1 MKYSISLIALLFTVS
16 ISAKENIWDGLKVVK
31 PRTHKDHQLMKF
43 AFDCEPAS
51 QQADLDINN
60 VRTRIL
66 NGGDMWW
73 DLSNARYEIPKVE
86 DLNDVRKNSMFAGA
100 IWVGG
105 QDAGNN
111 LRLAAMTYRQSG
123 SDFWPGPLDTFTAN
137 TEAGRCDD
145 WDNIYKVD
153 GQDIIDHYDDFKEG
167 ILAAAKNS
175 IAEWPAEGKNI
186 NEPQYIAPFFDYDKN
201 GFYDPLSGDYPIL
214 QNECRGIAIEDG
226 KNQPEDQPD
235 QMLFFVYNDKGNIHS
250 ESQAEP
256 IGLELQTTAF
266 AYQTNDEIN
275 NMTFYKTRIINRGFA
290 ELYNTYFGQW
300 VDPDLGNYNDDYVG
314 CDVGLSLGICYNGDD
329 DDEGIRGYGLNP
341 PSVGVDFFEGP
352 KIDTIID
359 GVKTTA
365 ELGLSYFCY
374 YNNDFNQ
381 INGNPQ
387 LPVHYYYYLSGR
399 WKNGDYWTRGGN
411 GVGGTER
418 TKYMFPGNSDP
429 SFSDVWDERSA
440 GNAPGD
446 RRFLQSSGPFTLK
459 PGAVNNITVGVVWA
473 RASTGGAIGSL
484 GLLKESS
491 RKAQVL
497 FNNCF
502 DILNGPDA
510 PKVDLQELDQSLVFN
525 FYDYNNDRVEKYEEV
540 FVDDNNN
547 ERKYTFQGYRIYQ
560 LASSSVS
567 KSDLDDPSKAAEIAQ
582 VDLNDNVVRLV
593 NQKFDEDLSQDLP
606 VLKVEGEDGGLKH
619 SFIITDDAF
628 ATGSNK
634 SLVNNKKYYYT
645 VVSYGALPGYS
656 KQEYIQGRKSTDI
669 TAIPHKTESE
679 NFGTKINGQYG
690 TGPSITRIDGQGNG
704 GNNLELTQET
714 INQILTSSD
723 NKIDNP
729 SYQPGLGPV
738 KITVI
743 DPLKVP
749 KGDFELSFI
758 ESPIN
763 ANNFVR
769 NRDGLIDSNTSWI
782 LVKFNENGLNDTVYS
797 DTSINYI
804 NDQTILASTTLN
816 PALDWGLAVTI
827 SQVNNPGANSDDKT
841 NGYIDNGDLVVE
853 WEDQSNQWL
862 TAIEDRD
869 NSVWFDWIRSGTNG
883 RNNQF
888 NDMSVHDYGIGTN
901 SFDQFQRFEK
911 IWPGQSGGGR
921 IAPYALVSRNT
932 RMQQPERP
940 NNLIH
945 GIAYEGISP
954 SGQNNTTQLGNIAS
968 VDLVITPDRNLW
980 TRVPVVEMG
989 EESTFNQGGRQKF
1002 DLRDHISIDKFG
1014 NENSEDGIGLSWF
1027 PGYAINIETGERLN
1041 IVISEDSRQKQNN
1054 GQDLKWNPT
1063 SERGSIGSNYPAFG
1077 GRHYIY
1083 ILGSYEGLP
1092 AAAYPQQPICQ
1103 GPNCA
1108 SSAKTLRDILTQGT
1122 QATSPNTRDVEF
1134 RKVFFQCMW
1143 AIPTFLN
1150 SGYEMEGPYGM
1161 TPPSKV
1167 KLRIRA
1173 SKMYKFDPNDLDNE
1187 NDDNPKFTFN
1197 TEDIF
1202 TDFDKDAG
1210 KASIEKIQIVPNPY
1224 YATSGIYESSPV
1236 SNKVKFT
1243 NLPPKCTISI
1253 FTLDG
1258 ALVNR
1263 FKKEDE
1269 GTILE
1274 WNLKNSA
1281 RVPIASGLYLIHVDA
1296 GDLGEKVL
1304 KWMGIMRQL
1313 DLDSF

>member
-1 MKYSISLIALLFTVS
+1 MKYTFSLIALLLTV
-16 ISAKENIWDGLKVVK
+16 ALFGKENIWDGPKVVK
-31 PRTHKDHQLMKF
+31 PKTQQNHRLMKF

-123 SDFWPGPLDTFTAN
+123 SDFWPGPLDTVTAN
-137 TEAGRCDD
+137 TEASRCDD
-145 WDNIYKVD
+145 WDNIYKVN

-167 ILAAAKNS
+167 VLAAAKNS

-186 NEPQYIAPFFDYDKN
+186 NEPQYIAPFFDYDNN
-201 GFYDPLSGDYPIL
+201 GYYDPLAGDYPIL
-214 QNECRGIAIEDG
+214 QNECRGSTIDNS
-226 KNQPEDQPD
+226 KNLPEDQPD

-275 NMTFYKTRIINRGFA
+275 NMTFYKTRIINRGFS

-329 DDEGIRGYGLNP
+329 NDEGIRGYGLNP

-352 KIDTIID
+352 KTDTVINGIP
-359 GVKTTA
+359 TQI
-365 ELGLSYFCY
+365 ELGMSYFCY
-374 YNNDFNQ
+374 YNNDFNPV
-381 INGNPQ
+381 NGNPQ
-387 LPVHYYYYLSGR
+387 LPIHYYYYLSGR
-399 WKNGDYWTRGGN
+399 WKNGDFWTRGGN

-418 TKYMFPGNSDP
+418 TKYMFPFDTDP
-429 SFSDVWDERSA
+429 NFKDNWDERQA
-440 GNAPGD
+440 GNAVGD

-484 GLLKESS
+484 GLLRESS

-510 PKVDLQELDQSLVFN
+510 PKVDLQELDQTLVFN
-525 FYDYNNDRVEKYEEV
+525 FYDYDNDRVEKYEEK
-540 FVDDNNN
+540 FVDDQSN
-547 ERKYTFQGYRIYQ
+547 ERKYTFQGYRVYQ
-560 LASSSVS
+560 LASASVS
-567 KSDLDDPSKAAEIAQ
+567 KSDLDDPSKAVEIAQ
-582 VDLNDNVVRLV
+582 VDLDDNIIRLV
-593 NQKFDEDLSQDLP
+593 NQKYDEDLSQDLP
-606 VLKVEGEDGGLKH
+606 VLKIDGKDNGLEH
-619 SFIITDDAF
+619 SFIITEDAF
-628 ATGSNK
+628 AKGANK
-634 SLVNNKKYYYT
+634 RLVNNRKYYYT
-645 VVSYGALPGYS
+645 VVSYGALPGYY
-656 KQEYIQGRKSTDI
+656 KQEYIQGRKSTDV

-690 TGPSITRIDGQGNG
+690 SGPSITRIDGQGNG
-704 GNNLELTQET
+704 GNNLELSQESV
-714 INQILTSSD
+714 NAILNSTE
-723 NKIDNP
+723 NKVDNP
-729 SYQPGLGPV
+729 TYQAGLGPV
-738 KITVI
+738 NITVI

-749 KGDFELSFI
+749 KGNFEISLV
-758 ESPIN
+758 ETPIN

-769 NRDGLIDSNTSWI
+769 NRDGIVDSNTRWF
-782 LVKFNENGLNDTVYS
+782 LVRFNENGLNDTVFS
-797 DTSINYI
+797 DTSINYL
-804 NDQTILASTTLN
+804 NDQLILASTTEN
-816 PALDWGLAVTI
+816 TALDWGLAVTI
-827 SQVNNPGANSDDKT
+827 RQVSDPGDAEDQT
-841 NGYIDNGDLVVE
+841 NGFIDNEDLIVE
-853 WEDQSNQWL
+853 WEDDSKQWL
-862 TAIEDRD
+862 TAIQD
-869 NSVWFDWIRSGTNG
+869 NDNGGWYDWIRSGTNG
-883 RNNQF
+883 KNDRF
-888 NDMSVHDYGIGTN
+888 NDMSIHDYGIGN
-901 SFDQFQRFEK
+901 VSFDQFQRFEK

-921 IAPYALVSRNT
+921 IAPYALASRNT
-932 RMQQPERP
+932 RMQQPESP
-940 NNLIH
+940 NSRIH
-945 GIAYEGISP
+945 GVAYEGLAPAS
-954 SGQNNTTQLGNIAS
+954 QNNGTQLANIAS

-980 TRVPVVEMG
+980 TRVPVIEMG
-989 EESTFNQGGRQKF
+989 EEASFNDGGKQKF
-1002 DLRDHISIDKFG
+1002 DLRDHVSIDQFG

-1027 PGYAINIETGERLN
+1027 PGYALNVETGERLN
-1041 IVISEDSRQKQNN
+1041 IIISEDSRQKQNN
-1054 GQDLKWNPT
+1054 GDDLKWNPT
-1063 SERGSIGSNYPAFG
+1063 SSEDRMGNSYPTFG

-1092 AAAYPQQPICQ
+1092 AQAYPKQPTCQ
-1103 GPNCA
+1103 GPNCS
-1108 SSAKTLRDILTQGT
+1108 SSAKILRNILSNAGQASSPSTRDI
-1122 QATSPNTRDVEF
+1122 EF

-1143 AIPTFLN
+1143 VIPSFL
-1150 SGYEMEGPYGM
+1150 SPGYQMEGPYGM
-1161 TPPSKV
+1161 TPPSKM

-1173 SKMYKFDPNDLDNE
+1173 SKKYKFDPNDADSE

-1197 TEDIF
+1197 TNDIF
-1202 TDFDKDAG
+1202 TDFSPKTG
-1210 KASIEKIQIVPNPY
+1210 EASVEKIQIVPNPY
-1224 YATSGIYESSPV
+1224 YAQSGIYESSPV
-1236 SNKVKFT
+1236 ANKVKFT

-1253 FTLDG
+1253 YTLDG

-1281 RVPIASGLYLIHVDA
+1281 RVPISSGLYIIHVDA

>member
-1 MKYSISLIALLFTVS
+1 MKYTFSLIALLLTVTLFG
-16 ISAKENIWDGLKVVK
+16 KENIWDGPKVVK
-31 PRTHKDHQLMKF
+31 PKIQQNHRLMKF

-123 SDFWPGPLDTFTAN
+123 SDFWPGPLDTVTAN
-137 TEAGRCDD
+137 TEASRCDD
-145 WDNIYKVD
+145 WDNIYKVN

-167 ILAAAKNS
+167 VLAAAKNS

-186 NEPQYIAPFFDYDKN
+186 NEPQYIAPFFDYDNN
-201 GFYDPLSGDYPIL
+201 GYYDPLAGDYPIL
-214 QNECRGIAIEDG
+214 QNECRGSTIENS
-226 KNQPEDQPD
+226 KNLPEDQPD

-275 NMTFYKTRIINRGFA
+275 NMTFYKTRIINRGFS

-341 PSVGVDFFEGP
+341 PSIGVDFFEGP
-352 KIDTIID
+352 KTDTVINGIP
-359 GVKTTA
+359 TQI
-365 ELGLSYFCY
+365 ELGMSYFCY
-374 YNNDFNQ
+374 YNNDFNPV
-381 INGNPQ
+381 NGNPQ
-387 LPVHYYYYLSGR
+387 LPIHYYYYLSGR
-399 WKNGDYWTRGGN
+399 WKNGDFWTRGGN

-418 TKYMFPGNSDP
+418 TKYMFPFDTDP
-429 SFSDVWDERSA
+429 KFSDNWDERQA
-440 GNAPGD
+440 GNAVGD
-446 RRFLQSSGPFTLK
+446 RRFLQSSGPFTLM

-502 DILNGPDA
+502 DILNGPDP
-510 PKVDLQELDQSLVFN
+510 PKVDLQELDQTIVFN
-525 FYDYNNDRVEKYEEV
+525 FYDYDNDRVEKYEEK
-540 FVDDNNN
+540 FIDDQSN
-547 ERKYTFQGYRIYQ
+547 ERKYTFQGYRVYQ
-560 LASSSVS
+560 LASASVS
-567 KSDLDDPSKAAEIAQ
+567 KSDLDDPSKAVEIAQ
-582 VDLNDNVVRLV
+582 VDLEDNIISLV
-593 NQKFDEDLSQDLP
+593 NQKYDEDLNQDLP
-606 VLKVEGEDGGLKH
+606 VLKIDGKDNGLEH
-619 SFIITDDAF
+619 SFIITEDAF
-628 ATGSNK
+628 AKGANK
-634 SLVNNKKYYYT
+634 RLANNRKYYYT
-645 VVSYGALPGYS
+645 VVSYGALPGYY
-656 KQEYIQGRKSTDI
+656 KQEYIQGRKSTDV

-690 TGPSITRIDGQGNG
+690 SGPSITRIDGQGNG
-704 GNNLELTQET
+704 GNNLELSQKSV
-714 INQILTSSD
+714 NAILNSTE

-729 SYQPGLGPV
+729 TYQAGLGPV
-738 KITVI
+738 NIKVI

-749 KGDFELSFI
+749 KGNFELSLV
-758 ESPIN
+758 ETPIN

-769 NRDGLIDSNTSWI
+769 NRDGIVDSNTRWF
-782 LVKFNENGLNDTVYS
+782 LVRFNENGLNDTVFS
-797 DTSINYI
+797 DTSINYL
-804 NDQTILASTTLN
+804 NDQLILASTTEN
-816 PALDWGLAVTI
+816 NALDWGLAVTI
-827 SQVNNPGANSDDKT
+827 RQVSDPGDAGDQT
-841 NGYIDNGDLVVE
+841 NGFIDNEDLIVE
-853 WEDQSNQWL
+853 WEDDSKQWL
-862 TAIEDRD
+862 TAIQDID
-869 NSVWFDWIRSGTNG
+869 NGGWYDWIRSGTNG
-883 RNNQF
+883 KNDLY
-888 NDMSVHDYGIGTN
+888 NDMSIHDYGIGN
-901 SFDQFQRFEK
+901 VSFDQFQRFEK
-911 IWPGQSGGGR
+911 IWPGQRGGGR
-921 IAPYALVSRNT
+921 IAPYALASRNT
-932 RMQQPERP
+932 RMQQPESP
-940 NNLIH
+940 NSRIH
-945 GIAYEGISP
+945 GVAYEGLAPAS
-954 SGQNNTTQLGNIAS
+954 QNNGTQLANIAS

-980 TRVPVVEMG
+980 TRVPVIEMG
-989 EESTFNQGGRQKF
+989 EEASFNEGDKQKF
-1002 DLRDHISIDKFG
+1002 DLRDHVSIDKFG

-1027 PGYAINIETGERLN
+1027 PGYALNVETGERLN
-1041 IVISEDSRQKQNN
+1041 IIISEDSRQKQNN
-1054 GQDLKWNPT
+1054 GDDLKWNPT
-1063 SERGSIGSNYPAFG
+1063 SSEGRMGNSYPTFG

-1092 AAAYPQQPICQ
+1092 AQAYPKQPICQ
-1103 GPNCA
+1103 GPNCS
-1108 SSAKTLRDILTQGT
+1108 SSAKILRDILSNAS
-1122 QATSPNTRDVEF
+1122 QASSPSTRDIEF

-1143 AIPTFLN
+1143 VIPSFL
-1150 SGYEMEGPYGM
+1150 SPGYQMEGPYGM
-1161 TPPSKV
+1161 TPPSKM

-1173 SKMYKFDPNDLDNE
+1173 SKKYKFDPNDADSE

-1197 TEDIF
+1197 TDDIF
-1202 TDFDKDAG
+1202 TDFSKKAG
-1210 KASIEKIQIVPNPY
+1210 EASVEKIQIVPNPY
-1224 YATSGIYESSPV
+1224 YAQSGIYESSPV
-1236 SNKVKFT
+1236 TNKVKFT

-1253 FTLDG
+1253 YTLDG

-1269 GTILE
+1269 GTMLE

-1281 RVPIASGLYLIHVDA
+1281 RVPISSGLYIIHVDA